1 MDWDVVIINPK
12 IMCGQPDNHVFME
25 LIGQVTFQVRSEVWG
40 VEDNISDQLWE
51 IQGPLMVSV
60 EDPVR
65 QAEYP

>member
-1 MDWDVVIINPK
+1 VVIINPK

-60 EDPVR
+60 EDP
-65 QAEYP
+65 Q